1 MDTLVFTFVK
11 GCDNIGLTKEAV
23 DSIINSYY
31 DELDYSEDLD
41 SGFENDDLEEQYYKD
56 EQKKNDDYDN
66 GLKEW
71 IGVAKNF
78 VNCIYRGY
86 RMFQTINL
94 SKKIIKENKYR
105 KQLDII
111 SKKFNDYQNN
121 KRLYEDDPIKNINI
135 INESIDEIEKIRDEL
150 LQLMENLKKEIDKNI
165 NHKKSII
172 GNIIYQ
178 IFKLGKNIYEFH
190 TTKNPIMLLNI
201 GLDITSIVFCGI
213 DYSYTNDII
222 DEIIKVLKDAKIKQK
237 EIENEIE
244 SLNKKFSDMKKV
256 YPTYFK

>member
-1 MDTLVFTFVK
+1 
-11 GCDNIGLTKEAV
+11 
-23 DSIINSYY
+23 
-31 DELDYSEDLD
+31 
-41 SGFENDDLEEQYYKD
+41 
-56 EQKKNDDYDN
+56 
-66 GLKEW
+66 
-71 IGVAKNF
+71 
-78 VNCIYRGY
+78 
-86 RMFQTINL
+86 MFQTINL

-121 KRLYEDDPIKNINI
+121 KRLYEDNPIKNINI

-150 LQLMENLKKEIDKNI
+150 LQLMENLKKEIDKTI

-178 IFKLGKNIYEFH
+178 IFKLDKNIYEFH